1 MAVTN
6 LSQYYTSQGKAL
18 PSISERAKAY
28 EAAGLGKASTYVG
41 SAAQN
46 TSLLTYLTKPKAAP
60 KPTTPSTP
68 AAPTTP
74 GAPAAAPGAAPA
86 APAPG
91 VSPAA
96 APTVAGPQPG
106 QTNATLD
113 PLTREGQTALGN
125 EYLGTMD
132 QVQTAIKSG
141 KTVVH
146 VGDSAGYWIQ
156 NNTSWQNK
164 SNDYTSRSALTAKGF
179 QYLSSTDSVNAAKKA
194 GKDVQLIG
202 GSYYVVPKPKSGTSD
217 AARQTTDSKT
227 GATTTTNT
235 PSTPPGQSPFEK
247 DFANMMGDQQAPP
260 APDLIDTYNVYNS
273 AYKVEDAQK
282 QVDDAQ
288 TEIDN
293 LDAAYVAGTHDA
305 QNQLKPMEILRGD
318 AAKLQQ
324 QYTEKRMLAQN
335 KLSLATRILEGK
347 QKMVETMVNLTD
359 KNYEN
364 ARTQYNDNYTRAFEM
379 AKAIRSNMESDRDFN
394 FKVKQAEGDDAR
406 ANLTTFGNALV
417 TSGKSWK
424 DLTESQ
430 KSMVRDMELKA
441 GIPVG
446 TMEKFVAAKP
456 QAKLLTTATND
467 NGDVTFIYANP
478 DGTPGMTKVV
488 KGVGNR
494 QNVESTSTASTSV
507 VKIDMSRSSDGGLGF
522 TATDKSGNVVSS
534 NAGQYAAKYKKNIFS
549 VLNGGSS
556 GDKEFVKGLQADL
569 QDQASNK
576 IPAAT
581 VLATCQSTWPHIFD
595 GITVN
600 EFAAMTGYVAAK

>member
-6 LSQYYTSQGKAL
+6 LSQYYTSVGKPL
-18 PSISERAKAY
+18 PSLAERAKAY

-46 TSLLTYLTKPKAAP
+46 TSLLTYLTKPKTAP
-60 KPTTPSTP
+60 KPTTP
-68 AAPTTP
+68 AAPAKPATP
-74 GAPAAAPGAAPA
+74 GAPAAAPGAAPG

-91 VSPAA
+91 ATPNA
-96 APTVAGPQPG
+96 APAVSGPQPT
-106 QTNATLD
+106 QTSAALD

-132 QVQTAIKSG
+132 KVQAAIKAG
-141 KTVVH
+141 KNVVH

-156 NNTSWQNK
+156 NNTSWQKQGNE
-164 SNDYTSRSALTAKGF
+164 YTSRSALAAKGF
-179 QYLSSTDSVNAAKKA
+179 QYLGTMDGVNAAKKA

-202 GSYYVVPKPKSGTSD
+202 GSYYIVPKQKAGTSD
-217 AARQTTDSKT
+217 SARQTTNTKT
-227 GATTTTNT
+227 GTTTTNAPAGPT
-235 PSTPPGQSPFEK
+235 APQSTPFET
-247 DFANMMGDQQAPP
+247 DFANLLGDQKSPP
-260 APDLIDTYNVYNS
+260 APDLIDTYNVYNT
-273 AYKVEDAQK
+273 AYKIEDAQK
-282 QVDDAQ
+282 TVDDAQ
-288 TEIDN
+288 TELDN
-293 LDAAYVAGTHDA
+293 LDAAFVAGTHDT

-364 ARTQYNDNYTRAFEM
+364 ARNQYNDNYTRAFEM
-379 AKAIRSNMESDRDFN
+379 AKQIRSNAESDRDFA

-417 TSGKSWK
+417 SSGKSWK

-430 KSMVRDMELKA
+430 KSFVRDLELKS
-441 GIPVG
+441 GLPVG

-478 DGTPGMTKVV
+478 DGTPGMTRVV
-488 KGVGNR
+488 KGVGNS
-494 QNVESTSTASTSV
+494 QNNSSTSTSTAIS
-507 VKIDMSRSSDGGLGF
+507 KIEQSKDNSGGLSF
-522 TATDKSGNVVSS
+522 TATDKSGNVYAVT
-534 NAGQYAAKYKKNIFS
+534 AAQYAAKYKKN
-549 VLNGGSS
+549 VLTILRNSNS
-556 GDKEFVKGLQADL
+556 GDKELANGLEADL
-569 QDQASNK
+569 KEQAANK
-576 IPAAT
+576 VPTAT
-581 VLATCQSTWPHIFD
+581 VLATLQNAYPHIFE
-595 GITVN
+595 GVTSS
-600 EFAAMTGYVAAK
+600 EFAAMVGYVPAK